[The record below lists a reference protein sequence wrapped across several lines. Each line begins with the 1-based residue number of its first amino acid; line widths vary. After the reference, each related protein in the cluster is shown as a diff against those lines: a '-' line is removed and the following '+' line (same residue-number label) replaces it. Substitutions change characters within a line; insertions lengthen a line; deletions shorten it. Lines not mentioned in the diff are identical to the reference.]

1 MDLGSIIEKWYE
13 WLRCNRSYSPNT
25 LESYMRD
32 LKDLISFLN
41 THIGGEV
48 NVGTLEKLSVP
59 ELRSWLTSR
68 YARGVNARS
77 NTRALSVIRNFF
89 KYIKNN
95 HNIDNEAVFSLSRPI
110 QRRTLPKALSIP
122 DIKTLVDFFLHNHY
136 LHGAHSSLS
145 FQCLTLESRKK
156 EEWIPVSSTGM
167 TGGNAKTLVKETE
180 LSDLGE
186 PWVVKREI
194 AIIVLLYGTGLR
206 ISEALS
212 LKVSDVSSEN
222 LIITGKGGKQ
232 RQVFILPVV
241 KKCIQEYI
249 KACPYLGIDDEAQY
263 LFVGVRGKKLGRT
276 YVANRLQKIRRTLNL
291 PEILSPH
298 AFRHSFATHLLQEN
312 VDIRSIQQLLGHS
325 SLETTQVYTHLN
337 YQDVF
342 NMYKNFQQSLEKK
355 PKP

>member
-1 MDLGSIIEKWYE
+1 MRVLMPSLKSNLGSIIENWYE

-32 LKDLISFLN
+32 LKDLISFLSA
-41 THIGGEV
+41 HIGREV
-48 NVGTLEKLSVP
+48 NIGSLEKLSIS
-59 ELRSWLTSR
+59 ELRSWLSFR

-77 NTRALSVIRNFF
+77 NTRALSAVRNFF
-89 KYIKNN
+89 KYMKNN
-95 HNIDNEAVFSLSRPI
+95 YEINNEAVFSLSKPI
-110 QRRTLPKALSIP
+110 QRKTLPKALSIS
-122 DIKTLVDFFLHNHY
+122 DIKTLL
-136 LHGAHSSLS
+136 
-145 FQCLTLESRKK
+145 K
-156 EEWIPVSSTGM
+156 EM
-167 TGGNAKTLVKETE
+167 K

-186 PWVVKREI
+186 PWVIKREV
-194 AIIVLLYGTGLR
+194 AIIVLLYGTGFR

-212 LKVSDVSSEN
+212 LRISDVSGEN
-222 LIITGKGGKQ
+222 LIITGKGNKQ

-241 KKCIQEYI
+241 KKCLQEYI

-342 NMYKNFQQSLEKK
+342 NMYKNFQQNLEKK
-355 PKP
+355 

>member
-1 MDLGSIIEKWYE
+1 MPSLKSNLGSIIENWHE

-32 LKDLISFLN
+32 LQDLISFLSA
-41 THIGGEV
+41 HIGGEV
-48 NVGTLEKLSVP
+48 NVGSLEKLSIS
-59 ELRSWLTSR
+59 ELRSWLSFR

-77 NTRALSVIRNFF
+77 NTRALSAVRNFF

-95 HNIDNEAVFSLSRPI
+95 YEINNEAVFSLSKPI
-110 QRRTLPKALSIP
+110 QRKTLPKALSIS
-122 DIKTLVDFFLHNHY
+122 DIKTLL
-136 LHGAHSSLS
+136 
-145 FQCLTLESRKK
+145 K
-156 EEWIPVSSTGM
+156 EM
-167 TGGNAKTLVKETE
+167 K

-186 PWVVKREI
+186 PWIIKREV

-212 LKVSDVSSEN
+212 LRISDVSGET
-222 LIITGKGGKQ
+222 LIITGKGNKQ

-241 KKCIQEYI
+241 KKCLQEYI
-249 KACPYLGIDDEAQY
+249 KACPYLGIDDESQY

-276 YVANRLQKIRRTLNL
+276 YVANRLQKIRRMLNL

-337 YQDVF
+337 YQDIF
-342 NMYKNFQQSLEKK
+342 NMYKNFQQNLEKK
-355 PKP
+355 

>member
-32 LKDLISFLN
+32 LKDLLSFLN

-48 NVGTLEKLSVP
+48 NVGTLKNLSIP

-110 QRRTLPKALSIP
+110 QRRTLPKALSISN
-122 DIKTLVDFFLHNHY
+122 IKTLL
-136 LHGAHSSLS
+136 
-145 FQCLTLESRKK
+145 K
-156 EEWIPVSSTGM
+156 EM
-167 TGGNAKTLVKETE
+167 K

-186 PWVVKREI
+186 SWVVKREI

-206 ISEALS
+206 ISEALN
-212 LKVSDVSSEN
+212 LRVSDINNES
-222 LIITGKGGKQ
+222 LIVTGKGDKQ

-241 KKCIQEYI
+241 KKCIQEYV
-249 KACPYLGIDDEAQY
+249 KTCPYLGINDEAQY
-263 LFVGVRGKKLGRT
+263 LFLGVRGKKLGRT
-276 YVANRLQKIRRTLNL
+276 YVANRLQKIRRILNL

-298 AFRHSFATHLLQEN
+298 AFRHSFATHLLQEDI
-312 VDIRSIQQLLGHS
+312 DIRSIQQLLGHS

-355 PKP
+355 PKPL

>member
-1 MDLGSIIEKWYE
+1 
-13 WLRCNRSYSPNT
+13 
-25 LESYMRD
+25 MRD

-48 NVGTLEKLSVP
+48 NVGTLKNLSIP

-122 DIKTLVDFFLHNHY
+122 NIKTLL
-136 LHGAHSSLS
+136 
-145 FQCLTLESRKK
+145 K
-156 EEWIPVSSTGM
+156 EM
-167 TGGNAKTLVKETE
+167 K

-206 ISEALS
+206 ISEALN
-212 LKVSDVSSEN
+212 LRVSDINNES
-222 LIITGKGGKQ
+222 LIVTGKGDKQ

-249 KACPYLGIDDEAQY
+249 KACPYLDEAQH

-276 YVANRLQKIRRTLNL
+276 YVANRLQKIRRMLNL

-298 AFRHSFATHLLQEN
+298 AFRHSFATHLLQEDI
-312 VDIRSIQQLLGHS
+312 DIRSIQQLLGHS
-325 SLETTQVYTHLN
+325 SLETTQIYTHLN
-337 YQDVF
+337 YQMFLTCTKIFSRAWRRNQNF
-342 NMYKNFQQSLEKK
+342 NFVLNHQAECFQHH
-355 PKP
+355 

>member
-1 MDLGSIIEKWYE
+1 
-13 WLRCNRSYSPNT
+13 
-25 LESYMRD
+25 MRD

-48 NVGTLEKLSVP
+48 NVGTLKNLSIP

-110 QRRTLPKALSIP
+110 QRRTLPKALSISN
-122 DIKTLVDFFLHNHY
+122 IKTLL
-136 LHGAHSSLS
+136 
-145 FQCLTLESRKK
+145 K
-156 EEWIPVSSTGM
+156 EM
-167 TGGNAKTLVKETE
+167 KLF
-180 LSDLGE
+180 DLGE

-206 ISEALS
+206 ISEALN
-212 LKVSDVSSEN
+212 LRVSDINNES
-222 LIITGKGGKQ
+222 LIVTGKGDKQ

-241 KKCIQEYI
+241 KKCIQEYV
-249 KACPYLGIDDEAQY
+249 KACPYLDEAQH

-276 YVANRLQKIRRTLNL
+276 YVANRLQKIRRMLNL

-298 AFRHSFATHLLQEN
+298 AFRHSFATHLLQEDI
-312 VDIRSIQQLLGHS
+312 DIRSIQQLLGHS
-325 SLETTQVYTHLN
+325 SMETTQVYTHLN
-337 YQDVF
+337 YRDVF

-355 PKP
+355 SKP